1 MRTCCPLSVR
11 LFLLAIPL
19 VLSGCFSGSQLE
31 VSLDDY
37 TSRLAYVLDTDLP
50 QPQKHVLPPLAS
62 TDTLIHHIAPVNIN
76 LREFH
81 ALNGCELNRLV
92 ALRNTSLGKSQLPSQ
107 RLVYESQ
114 VVAELTSCKNSV
126 ATSNP
131 ELANKLAQWAALKA
145 QDFTLTWAN
154 VIQTSQELRLA
165 LNTPESLLSAENNKD
180 ALASINSLYFLNAV
194 LPPNTNDVRNPVDSK
209 ELETQLHIIRSAR
222 LPATLW
228 LTQQT
233 LYNSLSEL
241 NLTLPAHLD
250 AISCPEGRASEQA
263 KILRNVFYLCFIKE
277 IQPVGSVVNQY
288 HYKLAPLWDD
298 WMERESLR
306 AQFRTYIRQNSEE
319 GFKHY
324 QDAMTTH
331 VEMWQQFLKRCSL
344 SPVAPS

>member
-1 MRTCCPLSVR
+1 MPL
-11 LFLLAIPL
+11 F
-19 VLSGCFSGSQLE
+19 LSGCLSGSQLE
-31 VSLDDY
+31 ESLDDY
-37 TSRLAYVLDTDLP
+37 TSRLAYVLDTELP
-50 QPQKHVLPPLAS
+50 EPEKQVLPPLAS
-62 TDTLIHHIAPVNIN
+62 TDTLTHHIAPVNIN

-92 ALRNTSLGKSQLPSQ
+92 ALRNTSLGKSQLSSQ

-114 VVAELTSCKNSV
+114 VIAELTSCQNSV

-131 ELANKLAQWAALKA
+131 ELANKLTKWAELKA

-165 LNTPESLLSAENNKD
+165 LNTPEHLLSADNNKD

-194 LPPNTNDVRNPVDSK
+194 LPPTTSDVRNPIDSK

-233 LYNSLSEL
+233 LYDSLTEL
-241 NLTLPAHLD
+241 NLTLPVHLD

-263 KILRNVFYLCFIKE
+263 KILRNVFYLFFIKE
-277 IQPVGSVVNQY
+277 IQPIGSVLNQY

-306 AQFRTYIRQNSEE
+306 TQFKTYIRLHTEE

-324 QDAMTTH
+324 QDAMTMH
-331 VEMWQQFLKRCSL
+331 VEMWQHFLKRCNL

>member
-1 MRTCCPLSVR
+1 MRTCCPLSIR

-19 VLSGCFSGSQLE
+19 LLSGCFSGSQLE

-50 QPQKHVLPPLAS
+50 QPQKQVLPPLAS

-107 RLVYESQ
+107 RLVYESH
-114 VVAELTSCKNSV
+114 VVSELTSCKNSV

-154 VIQTSQELRLA
+154 VVQTSQELRLA

-194 LPPNTNDVRNPVDSK
+194 LPP
-209 ELETQLHIIRSAR
+209 
-222 LPATLW
+222 
-228 LTQQT
+228 
-233 LYNSLSEL
+233 
-241 NLTLPAHLD
+241 
-250 AISCPEGRASEQA
+250 
-263 KILRNVFYLCFIKE
+263 
-277 IQPVGSVVNQY
+277 
-288 HYKLAPLWDD
+288 
-298 WMERESLR
+298 
-306 AQFRTYIRQNSEE
+306 RQ
-319 GFKHY
+319 
-324 QDAMTTH
+324 
-331 VEMWQQFLKRCSL
+331 
-344 SPVAPS
+344 